1 MPACKPRRC
10 DTAHLLPTGFAVPF
24 LDLLSAEHVCTN
36 LAAADKPQLLE
47 KLAAML
53 ARDGDEQPSIA
64 TALKEREMLGST
76 GLGNGVAI
84 PHGRIESLGKPRV
97 ALIRLAEPLEFGSID
112 GQPVDLVAAMVVP
125 EQNTDLHLQLL
136 AELAEF
142 FSHKDMV
149 KALRNAADGSALHA
163 ELAEFSRNRIKE
175 ATWTD

>member
-1 MPACKPRRC
+1 M
-10 DTAHLLPTGFAVPF
+10 PF

-36 LAAADKPQLLE
+36 LVAADKPQLLD

-53 ARDGDEQPSIA
+53 ARDGAEQPSIA
-64 TALKEREMLGST
+64 AALKEREMLGST
-76 GLGNGVAI
+76 GLGHGVAI
-84 PHGRIESLGKPRV
+84 PHGRIDSLDKPRV
-97 ALIRLAEPLEFGSID
+97 ALVRLARPLDFGSID

-142 FSHKDMV
+142 FSHKEVV
-149 KALRNAADGSALHA
+149 KALREAADGSALRA
-163 ELAEFSRNRIKE
+163 ELAEFSRNRLKD